1 MPKPKLWVDIQGVF
15 LLILPLKFL
24 FMDLVPPNK
33 AKNTEG
39 RDKWVEKPALNKVNS
54 KMVLEGLK
62 SNQDKYS
69 VTILF
74 KSVASH
80 QITVVYPHASSPCLP
95 PT

>member
-1 MPKPKLWVDIQGVF
+1 
-15 LLILPLKFL
+15 
-24 FMDLVPPNK
+24 
-33 AKNTEG
+33 
-39 RDKWVEKPALNKVNS
+39 
-54 KMVLEGLK
+54 VLEGLK
-62 SNQDKYS
+62 SNQDKFS

>member
-15 LLILPLKFL
+15 LLILPSKFL
-24 FMDLVPPNK
+24 FVDLVPPNK

-39 RDKWVEKPALNKVNS
+39 EKPALNKVNS
-54 KMVLEGLK
+54 KMMLEGLK